1 MKAFFFAAFAR
12 APQGAARG
20 LGRTLLGLLL
30 LVAAVQATAV
40 AAPLR
45 YGAGL
50 LWRIETQGAP
60 PSYLFGTMHS
70 TDPAVLAL
78 PDPVKTAFDDS
89 RSLVIEMVIDQAV
102 QAQLGQAMVL
112 NDGRSLDGIIG
123 EQRFAAVTAVG
134 AQYGL
139 PPQAL
144 KVFRPW
150 AAMSVFSMTPTEFKR
165 NNAGILP
172 LDQALE
178 AAANKRGMAVHG
190 LETVEEQIAVFAGI
204 PEPQQ
209 IELLDLVL
217 RDHPEIEQWYARIK
231 RAYLAR
237 DVADIYSLMTEQT
250 EGAPPGLAESFEERL
265 ILQRNERMA
274 QRMGP
279 LLDQGRAFVAVG
291 ALHLPGERGILS
303 LLEGEGHRV
312 TRIY

>member
-1 MKAFFFAAFAR
+1 
-12 APQGAARG
+12 
-20 LGRTLLGLLL
+20 
-30 LVAAVQATAV
+30 
-40 AAPLR
+40 
-45 YGAGL
+45 
-50 LWRIETQGAP
+50 
-60 PSYLFGTMHS
+60 
-70 TDPAVLAL
+70 
-78 PDPVKTAFDDS
+78 
-89 RSLVIEMVIDQAV
+89 
-102 QAQLGQAMVL
+102 
-112 NDGRSLDGIIG
+112 
-123 EQRFAAVTAVG
+123 
-134 AQYGL
+134 
-139 PPQAL
+139 
-144 KVFRPW
+144 
-150 AAMSVFSMTPTEFKR
+150 MSVFSMTPTEFKR